1 MMISE
6 TYSQDVFIAD
16 FTDYVGKQ
24 EPESASYKGV
34 VVGTKENGIIPSF
47 VLHDEH
53 RYPFEVVNNEHNP
66 AVFKRPDGS
75 MLPQCE
81 CIIYS
86 NRNDNRKGWMMFLEL
101 KYCEAKNLYSNM
113 LSGISQLKATCN
125 YILKEKQEFD
135 GTMFKKYLVISTP
148 GVEPL
153 DPFDAS
159 YFSQDDMLT
168 LKDDTGAVLK
178 AKNEVLIKTPAVL
191 EF

>member
-1 MMISE
+1 
-6 TYSQDVFIAD
+6 
-16 FTDYVGKQ
+16 
-24 EPESASYKGV
+24 
-34 VVGTKENGIIPSF
+34 
-47 VLHDEH
+47 
-53 RYPFEVVNNEHNP
+53 
-66 AVFKRPDGS
+66 
-75 MLPQCE
+75 
-81 CIIYS
+81 
-86 NRNDNRKGWMMFLEL
+86 MFLEL